1 MTFSRTRLAAALTM
15 TVAAATAS
23 SLALVGTARAD
34 DTQSGTQSGSS
45 WVPGTT
51 LALANSKSVEASSV
65 SASTLTFAPG
75 TSEQTK
81 IFVLSSGSSDAL
93 LIQSGGWYGIIDGG
107 EDSDLPDGSDP
118 RYPVRSGT
126 AAATNTSTEWLLKYL
141 DDQGVNDTN
150 VAFYLGT
157 HAHSDHIANADD
169 IIYKYRPKV
178 ILSPEYSD
186 AWITDENGLWDNQYV
201 YDQMVTAANWAV
213 DSYGAIFI
221 QRTDG
226 YNTHITLGDAD
237 LQIIPFDVDEYYK
250 TRGTTDANLMGWGM
264 KVTANGHTAFLAADL
279 MSTESDWET
288 PNGFEDRIA
297 QEVGDVDMLK
307 AGHHGAESSNSIPFM
322 QKLHP
327 GAIVQTGN
335 ADDSPDR
342 LSFLVIHGE
351 TKWFPM
357 GDIWDSVEVPALICE
372 FSDDG
377 ITYGGVENSE
387 WGHEY
392 ETETPRAWWFKAGRP
407 AATTGWYD
415 GPSGNRYYFN
425 NSASA
430 VADQWLDID
439 GVSYHFDETGALIEQ
454 KDASGKV
461 TAVSDASSTP
471 SPTLWWAIGGG
482 AVLVLLAGG
491 VYFLRRRG

>member
-1 MTFSRTRLAAALTM
+1 MTFSRTRLAAALAM

>member
-15 TVAAATAS
+15 TVATAVAS

-213 DSYGAIFI
+213 DSYGATFI

-250 TRGTTDANLMGWGM
+250 TQGTSDANLMGWGM

-425 NSASA
+425 DSASA

-439 GVSYHFDETGALIEQ
+439 GVSYHFDATGALIEY
-454 KDASGKV
+454 KDANGTV
-461 TAVSDASSTP
+461 TAVSDAASTP
-471 SPTLWWAIGGG
+471 SPTLWWVIGGG

-491 VYFLRRRG
+491 VYFLRRRR